1 MKQFNYGTCVRLY
14 DHACAGKPSKQL
26 EMINVFFPGILIE
39 EIKKKDDSE
48 YDEYREMIRASRVH
62 GTLYIGNSR
71 HVTLLAGQLCGTSEG
86 NPTKQRKNACLL
98 RRAAV
103 NRILKDSR
111 MPELLEIVKEKL
123 QDIGDP
129 EQFRADLKQYI
140 LACAQEETGLT
151 EEVKAGILVR
161 AMEQL
166 CLGQT
171 EKAYAWLLCGTL
183 FQDASARLLTVYD
196 SSWQIQNPLPKGDLF
211 TIVSAMAMSIGEH
224 NNLPVRYN
232 EQQDLRKRS
241 IV

>member
-14 DHACAGKPSKQL
+14 DLACSRKPSRQL
-26 EMINVFFPGILIE
+26 EMINTFFPGILIE
-39 EIKKKDDSE
+39 EIQEKDDSR
-48 YDEYREMIRASRVH
+48 YDEYREVIRASRVH

-71 HVTLLAGQLCGTSEG
+71 QVTLLAGQLCGTSEG
-86 NPTKQRKNACLL
+86 NPTKERKNACLL
-98 RRAAV
+98 RKAAV
-103 NRILKDSR
+103 KRILKGSR
-111 MPELLEIVKEKL
+111 MPELLENMREKL
-123 QDIGDP
+123 HGISPDR
-129 EQFRADLKQYI
+129 FREDLKQYI
-140 LACAQEETGLT
+140 LACAQEETDLP

-196 SSWQIQNPLPKGDLF
+196 SSWQIRNPLPNGDLF
-211 TIVSAMAMSIGEH
+211 TIVSAMAMSIGEY
-224 NNLPVRYN
+224 NNLTVRYN
-232 EQQDLRKRS
+232 DLQDLRKRS